1 MRKYKL
7 INNITGWLVLFAASF
22 VYVSTI
28 EPTASW
34 WDCGE
39 YISASYKLM
48 VGHEPGA
55 PMFQLLAR
63 FFSLFAGDD
72 VTQVAKWVN
81 TMSAMAS
88 AFTILF
94 LFWSIT
100 HFAKKIVIGKS
111 GDENDT
117 GNILAVMGSGV
128 VGALAFTFSDSFW
141 FSAVEGEVYA
151 LSSMFT
157 AMVFWV
163 ILKWESVADEPHAD
177 RYIVL
182 IALLF
187 GMSIGV
193 HLLNLL
199 AIPAITFVYYFRKY
213 KPTTPGFL
221 ITGVLSLVLLV
232 FVQYGII
239 PYVVKVASWFELMF
253 VNGFGLPFNSGVLF
267 YALLLVVGIVTG
279 LYFTR
284 KLKMFTANTAI
295 LSLMMLLIVV
305 GFQYR

>member
-1 MRKYKL
+1 MSRYKL
-7 INNITGWLVLFAASF
+7 INNVTGWAVFAISAF

-39 YISASYKLM
+39 YIAASYKLM

-55 PMFQLLAR
+55 PMFQLIAR
-63 FFSLFAGDD
+63 FFTLFAGDD

-81 TMSAMAS
+81 IMSALAS

-100 HFAKKIVIGKS
+100 HFGRKLVFGNETPSDDLGKIM
-111 GDENDT
+111 
-117 GNILAVMGSGV
+117 AVMGSGI
-128 VGALAFTFSDSFW
+128 VGGLAYTFSDSFW

-157 AMVFWV
+157 ALVFWV
-163 ILKWESVADEPHAD
+163 ILKWEEAADEPGAD
-177 RYIVL
+177 RYLVL
-182 IALLF
+182 LGLLF

-199 AIPAITFVYYFRKY
+199 AIPAITFVYYFKRY
-213 KPTTPGFL
+213 TPTRGL
-221 ITGVLSLVLLV
+221 HGGRCGVHPHSRFRAVWNH
-232 FVQYGII
+232 
-239 PYVVKVASWFELMF
+239 SWSRDPRIESGAA
-253 VNGFGLPFNSGVLF
+253 VRQRFGN
-267 YALLLVVGIVTG
+267 AL
-279 LYFTR
+279 
-284 KLKMFTANTAI
+284 
-295 LSLMMLLIVV
+295 
-305 GFQYR
+305 

>member
-1 MRKYKL
+1 MSKYRL
-7 INNITGWLVLFAASF
+7 INNVTGWLVFFIASF

-55 PMFQLLAR
+55 PMFQMLAR

-81 TMSAMAS
+81 TMSALAS

-100 HFAKKIVIGKS
+100 HFAKKLVIGND
-111 GDENDT
+111 GDENDF
-117 GNILAVMGSGV
+117 GKILAVMGSGA

-199 AIPAITFVYYFRKY
+199 AIPAITFVYYFKRY
-213 KPTTPGFL
+213 KTSTQGFL
-221 ITGVLSLVLLV
+221 LAGVASLAILV

-239 PYVVKVASWFELMF
+239 PYVIKVASWFELLF
-253 VNGFGLPFNSGVLF
+253 VNTLSLPFNSGLFLYLVLL
-267 YALLLVVGIVTG
+267 AWPLLLGCT
-279 LYFTR
+279 T
-284 KLKMFTANTAI
+284 LK
-295 LSLMMLLIVV
+295 SKKW
-305 GFQYR
+305 

>member
-1 MRKYKL
+1 MSTYKL
-7 INNITGWLVLFAASF
+7 ANNVVGWLVFFIASF

-39 YISASYKLM
+39 YIAASYKLM

-55 PMFQLLAR
+55 PMFQMLAH
-63 FFSLFAGDD
+63 FFAIFAGDD

-100 HFAKKIVIGKS
+100 HFTKKLVIGEN
-111 GDENDT
+111 GEENDL
-117 GNILAVMGSGV
+117 GNIIAVMGSGI

-157 AMVFWV
+157 ALVFWV
-163 ILKWESVADEPHAD
+163 ILKWEEVADEPHAD
-177 RYIVL
+177 RYLVL

-199 AIPAITFVYYFRKY
+199 AIPAITFVYYFKKF
-213 KPTTPGFL
+213 KPTTFAFSLPG
-221 ITGVLSLVLLV
+221 
-232 FVQYGII
+232 
-239 PYVVKVASWFELMF
+239 
-253 VNGFGLPFNSGVLF
+253 
-267 YALLLVVGIVTG
+267 
-279 LYFTR
+279 
-284 KLKMFTANTAI
+284 
-295 LSLMMLLIVV
+295 
-305 GFQYR
+305 